1 MFFMKFS
8 KKILPL
14 YKYPSG
20 MLFCNTEFTVILVH
34 LNTLSIS
41 TRELSISTRDYKRL
55 KLKL

>member
-1 MFFMKFS
+1 MKFS

-14 YKYPSG
+14 YKYPSE
-20 MLFCNTEFTVILVH
+20 MLFWDTEFTAILVH

-41 TRELSISTRDYKRL
+41 TRELSRDYKRL